1 MKVNKKLFIF
11 VLCFMLVSIV
21 EFSIASEYN
30 APPVNGKSGI
40 LLESE
45 SGRILYSNNEHQ
57 RLPIASTTKIM
68 TALLALEHGNLD
80 EKVKVDKKSIG
91 IEGSSIYLG
100 YDEEISLKDLVY
112 GLMLRSGNDSAVAIA
127 IHVGGSVENFI
138 EMMNEKAKEI
148 GANNTNFTNP
158 HGLHNDN
165 HYSTAYDLALITREA
180 MKNDEFKKICK
191 TKLWVAERDIN
202 KYFYNKNK
210 TLWQYEGGD
219 GVKIGY
225 TTKAGRCLVSSA
237 TKNGMQ
243 LISVVLDDYSWFNDC
258 YKLFDYGF
266 ENYKPMVFYDKEQFI
281 KNINVPNG
289 KIEKLPVITENS
301 LVLPLTEDE
310 LDEVKIIID
319 LPDNIKAPIKKGTAI
334 GKIKVFKDGELM
346 TSENLLAKKNIYE
359 KGFWDK
365 AVKFFKEKKLKK

>member
-1 MKVNKKLFIF
+1 
-11 VLCFMLVSIV
+11 MLVSIV